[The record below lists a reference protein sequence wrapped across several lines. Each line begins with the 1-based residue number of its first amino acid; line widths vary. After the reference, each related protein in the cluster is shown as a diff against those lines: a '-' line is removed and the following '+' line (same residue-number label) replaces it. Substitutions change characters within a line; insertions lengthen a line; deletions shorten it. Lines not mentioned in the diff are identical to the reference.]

1 MISHVKKLIIL
12 LFYISMSYSFL
23 KSNIPHKII
32 KRDISSFNNMY
43 NDVCY
48 DVVSYDDVS
57 YDGFNK
63 KNFLNNGISC
73 YAINF
78 TPDNL
83 KLCKNCKHFIPNDIF
98 KFKYNNIN
106 ITLDIPVKIIE
117 NININS
123 GFCNKFSITNRIN
136 GDEQKILAFVCRANE
151 RFCGNHAKYYEE

>member
-1 MISHVKKLIIL
+1 MINQIKKLTIL
-12 LFYISMSYSFL
+12 LFYISVSYSFL

-32 KRDISSFNNMY
+32 RRDISSFNSNI
-43 NDVCY
+43 
-48 DVVSYDDVS
+48 YDDVS
-57 YDGFNK
+57 SDVFNK
-63 KNFLNNGISC
+63 KNFFKNEISC

-78 TPDNL
+78 SPDNL
-83 KLCKNCKHFIPNDIF
+83 KLCKNCKNFIPNDIF
-98 KFKYNNIN
+98 KFKHNNIN
-106 ITLDIPVKIIE
+106 ITTDIPSKIIE

>member
-1 MISHVKKLIIL
+1 MINQIKKLTIL
-12 LFYISMSYSFL
+12 LFYITVSYSFL

-32 KRDISSFNNMY
+32 RKDILSLNSNI
-43 NDVCY
+43 
-48 DVVSYDDVS
+48 YDDVS
-57 YDGFNK
+57 CDVFNK
-63 KNFLNNGISC
+63 KNFLKNEISC

-78 TPDNL
+78 SPENL

-98 KFKYNNIN
+98 KFKHNNIN
-106 ITLDIPVKIIE
+106 ITSDIPSKIIE

-151 RFCGNHAKYYEE
+151 HFCGNHAKYYEE

>member
-23 KSNIPHKII
+23 KSNIHHRII
-32 KRDISSFNNMY
+32 RRDISSFNSNI
-43 NDVCY
+43 Y
-48 DVVSYDDVS
+48 DNVSYDVS
-57 YDGFNK
+57 NK

-106 ITLDIPVKIIE
+106 ITSDIQGKIIE

-136 GDEQKILAFVCRANE
+136 GDEQKLLAFVCRANE
-151 RFCGNHAKYYEE
+151 RFCGNDAKYYEE

>member
-1 MISHVKKLIIL
+1 MISRVKKLIIL

-23 KSNIPHKII
+23 KSNIHHRII
-32 KRDISSFNNMY
+32 RRDISSFNSNI
-43 NDVCY
+43 
-48 DVVSYDDVS
+48 YDDVS
-57 YDGFNK
+57 YDVSNK

-106 ITLDIPVKIIE
+106 ITSHIQGKIIE

-136 GDEQKILAFVCRANE
+136 GDEQKLLAFVCRANE
-151 RFCGNHAKYYEE
+151 RFCGNDAKYYEE

>member
-1 MISHVKKLIIL
+1 MINQIKKITIL
-12 LFYISMSYSFL
+12 LFYISVSYSFL

-32 KRDISSFNNMY
+32 RRDISSFNSNI
-43 NDVCY
+43 
-48 DVVSYDDVS
+48 YDDVS
-57 YDGFNK
+57 SDVFNK
-63 KNFLNNGISC
+63 KNFFKNEISC

-78 TPDNL
+78 SPDNL
-83 KLCKNCKHFIPNDIF
+83 KLCKNCKNFIPNDIF

-106 ITLDIPVKIIE
+106 ITSDIPGKIIE